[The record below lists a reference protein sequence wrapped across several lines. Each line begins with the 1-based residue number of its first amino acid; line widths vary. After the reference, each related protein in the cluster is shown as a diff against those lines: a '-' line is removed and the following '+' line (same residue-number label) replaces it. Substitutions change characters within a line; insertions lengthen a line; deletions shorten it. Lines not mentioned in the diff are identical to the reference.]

1 MTQLPPGDDDPY
13 LAARQEYSIV
23 TLTLTSQPASAIVK
37 RLCGFNLMNPLNRE
51 NLRDALIAKGIALLV
66 GFLSG
71 CTPQQSASLMP
82 MVSMGSSMSTQ
93 AANLYFEQQRMQ
105 QQAELQRQQQE
116 LQYLQQQ
123 QRY

>member
-1 MTQLPPGDDDPY
+1 
-13 LAARQEYSIV
+13 
-23 TLTLTSQPASAIVK
+23 
-37 RLCGFNLMNPLNRE
+37 
-51 NLRDALIAKGIALLV
+51 
-66 GFLSG
+66 
-71 CTPQQSASLMP
+71 MP